1 MRSSS
6 LDPTEKLYRAFKVRT
21 RNKSTWTFLTGFGMI
36 WFFRTLDTDIKRK
49 QKLFLN
55 KIKSQMYAVYI
66 VSEKLMTKWVTV
78 LITL

>member
-36 WFFRTLDTDIKRK
+36 WFFRTLDTDNKRK
-49 QKLFLN
+49 QKTISKQN
-55 KIKSQMYAVYI
+55 KITNVCSLYSK
-66 VSEKLMTKWVTV
+66 
-78 LITL
+78 